1 MSYQVLARKWRPQV
15 FEEVTGQETV
25 TKTLQNAI
33 TSGRI
38 AHAFLFSGVR
48 GVGKTTTA
56 RILAKALNC
65 HDGPTPRPCGQCV
78 SCTEI
83 AASGSVDVL
92 EIDAASNRRIDDV
105 RELRESVRY
114 GTARDRFKIFIIDEV
129 HMLTNEA
136 FNALLKTLEEPPAHV
151 KLILATTE
159 HHKIPVTITSRCQ
172 QYDFKPIPFNLI
184 LDRLRLIC
192 GEEGIEVSDYGLRAV
207 TSISQGSMRDAQSTL
222 DRVIAFAGR
231 QITDDDVRSL
241 LGVVD
246 EKLVSAT
253 FEAILNGDR
262 GDLIR
267 QTRELADQGIE
278 PLNFC
283 RKLVEHVRNLM
294 VCRVAGW
301 ETKLVNL
308 PDTEKEIVLGQAE
321 KLSEIDLIRFYDVL
335 SRTESDLRWH
345 LHPAIHL
352 EMTLVKLIELSRLP
366 LLEDLIGQLQAGG
379 SKPMAEPANQGSAL
393 RPEPR
398 MPAAARPAVVE
409 PPPTR
414 RKFRSDEDAP
424 AAPAPLPSDGP
435 EPGPYAEPDEQ
446 IGGDP
451 VHHLL
456 TALQQQQHHRVYGA
470 LHEAENNGSLRFQ
483 TGMLHARVSSTIHAN
498 TLQDPANQQIIK
510 EQLFRIVGTDCG
522 ITIEIEGG
530 EPERRQDPTEHPG
543 VRSLIEKYPGKIIVQ
558 RKMEN

>member
-172 QYDFKPIPFNLI
+172 QYDFKPIPFSLI
-184 LDRLRLIC
+184 LDRLALIC
-192 GEEGIEVSDYGLRAV
+192 REEGIEISDYGVARGNIDQSRQHAGCAV
-207 TSISQGSMRDAQSTL
+207 DA
-222 DRVIAFAGR
+222 
-231 QITDDDVRSL
+231 
-241 LGVVD
+241 
-246 EKLVSAT
+246 
-253 FEAILNGDR
+253 
-262 GDLIR
+262 
-267 QTRELADQGIE
+267 
-278 PLNFC
+278 
-283 RKLVEHVRNLM
+283 
-294 VCRVAGW
+294 
-301 ETKLVNL
+301 
-308 PDTEKEIVLGQAE
+308 
-321 KLSEIDLIRFYDVL
+321 
-335 SRTESDLRWH
+335 
-345 LHPAIHL
+345 
-352 EMTLVKLIELSRLP
+352 
-366 LLEDLIGQLQAGG
+366 
-379 SKPMAEPANQGSAL
+379 
-393 RPEPR
+393 
-398 MPAAARPAVVE
+398 
-409 PPPTR
+409 
-414 RKFRSDEDAP
+414 
-424 AAPAPLPSDGP
+424 
-435 EPGPYAEPDEQ
+435 
-446 IGGDP
+446 
-451 VHHLL
+451 
-456 TALQQQQHHRVYGA
+456 
-470 LHEAENNGSLRFQ
+470 
-483 TGMLHARVSSTIHAN
+483 
-498 TLQDPANQQIIK
+498 
-510 EQLFRIVGTDCG
+510 
-522 ITIEIEGG
+522 
-530 EPERRQDPTEHPG
+530 
-543 VRSLIEKYPGKIIVQ
+543 
-558 RKMEN
+558 